1 MVLFSLKMHLKRR
14 LQFVSI
20 WTSLKFCRLVVGL
33 GLLIVR
39 IVWERVNSLPEQQ
52 YLELYET
59 ENYRRLQIE
68 GSQML
73 TLSFFNSLPHHPKF
87 ENHEGGCFENHF
99 LLLSQRFPPY

>member
-1 MVLFSLKMHLKRR
+1 MHLKHR

-33 GLLIVR
+33 ELLIVR

-59 ENYRRLQIE
+59 QNYRRLQIE

-73 TLSFFNSLPHHPKF
+73 TLSLTLYHTIQSLNTMR
-87 ENHEGGCFENHF
+87 EDVFENHF